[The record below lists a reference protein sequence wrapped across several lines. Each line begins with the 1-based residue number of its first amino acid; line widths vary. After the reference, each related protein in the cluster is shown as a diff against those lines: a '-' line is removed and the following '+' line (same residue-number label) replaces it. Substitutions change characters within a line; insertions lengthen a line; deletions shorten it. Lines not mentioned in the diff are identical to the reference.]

1 MTLRSQFSLLLLLAG
16 CLTAGAVH
24 PVKPKTP
31 VVSVES
37 LLHEAEQAYRSYR
50 FEMAASTLAK
60 YQAAMQ
66 RRREPLPE
74 RAQVLISQL
83 ARAERM
89 YSRAELLH
97 VVDSAIVDKRSFFTA
112 LPQGGGKIL
121 AEEHYLS
128 GDSLMKATSYQ
139 DALKKNYLRASQTG
153 LQWLSSLGGA
163 GTGSWELR
171 PMNLSAL
178 GEDRSVTSPFLL
190 EDGTTLLF
198 GRLSDQGLGGY
209 DLYMTRLT
217 EQGNSFF
224 EPTLLGMPYNSPSND
239 YLLAYHESEGW
250 GVLVSD
256 RFAPTDSVHIYRFT
270 GRPAF
275 LAKKVEEEGEAMELT
290 EDERFR
296 RASLQG
302 VLYADSTQAHGAT
315 NRVTDAQKA
324 KEGEFYFLLQG
335 NRVYRHWADFMTTEG
350 MKAFRRAEELRASL
364 EGQEEHLRTLRQ
376 RWSTITSSDRES
388 LRAEILLL
396 ETTVQR
402 LRRDLQQALHSAR
415 YYEGVR

>member
-1 MTLRSQFSLLLLLAG
+1 MTLRSHFSLLLLLAG

-31 VVSVES
+31 AVSVES

-50 FEMAASTLAK
+50 FEVAASTLAK

-74 RAQVLISQL
+74 RVQVLISQL

-139 DALKKNYLRASQTG
+139 DALKKNYLRASQAG
-153 LQWLSSLGGA
+153 LQWLSSLGDA
-163 GTGSWELR
+163 GSWELR

-178 GEDRSVTSPFLL
+178 GEDRSMTSPFLL

-239 YLLAYHESEGW
+239 YLLAYHEGEGW

-275 LAKKVEEEGEAMELT
+275 LATKVEEEGEAMELT

-302 VLYADSTQAHGAT
+302 VLYADSTQAHG
-315 NRVTDAQKA
+315 VTSRGIESKKA

-335 NRVYRHWADFMTTEG
+335 NQVYRHWADFTTSEG
-350 MKAFRRAEELRASL
+350 MKAFRRAEELRTSL

-376 RWSTITSSDRES
+376 RWSLVTSGDRES

>member
-31 VVSVES
+31 AVSAES
-37 LLHEAEQAYRSYR
+37 LLQEAEQAYRSYR

-121 AEEHYLS
+121 VEEHYLS

-153 LQWLSSLGGA
+153 LQWLSSLGDA
-163 GTGSWELR
+163 GMGSWELR

-190 EDGTTLLF
+190 ADGTTLLF

-275 LAKKVEEEGEAMELT
+275 LATKVEEEGEAMELT

-302 VLYADSTQAHGAT
+302 VLYADSTQAHGVIS
-315 NRVTDAQKA
+315 RGIESKKA

-335 NRVYRHWADFMTTEG
+335 NQVYRHWADFTTSEG
-350 MKAFRRAEELRASL
+350 MKAFRRSEELRTSL

>member
-1 MTLRSQFSLLLLLAG
+1 MTLRSHFSLLLLLAG

-31 VVSVES
+31 AVSVES

-50 FEMAASTLAK
+50 FEVAASTLAK
-60 YQAAMQ
+60 YQAVMQ

-139 DALKKNYLRASQTG
+139 DALKKNYLRASQAG
-153 LQWLSSLGGA
+153 LQWLSSLGDA
-163 GTGSWELR
+163 GSWELR

-178 GEDRSVTSPFLL
+178 GEDRSMTSPFLL

-239 YLLAYHESEGW
+239 YLLAYHEGEGW

-275 LAKKVEEEGEAMELT
+275 LATKVEEEAMELT

-302 VLYADSTQAHGAT
+302 VLYADSTQAHG
-315 NRVTDAQKA
+315 VTSRGIESKKA

-335 NRVYRHWADFMTTEG
+335 NQVYRHWADFTTSEG
-350 MKAFRRAEELRASL
+350 MKAFRRAEELRTSL

-376 RWSTITSSDRES
+376 RWSLVTSGDRES

>member
-31 VVSVES
+31 TVSVES

-50 FEMAASTLAK
+50 FEVAASTLAK
-60 YQAAMQ
+60 CQAAMQ

-97 VVDSAIVDKRSFFTA
+97 VVDSVIVDKRSFFTA

-121 AEEHYLS
+121 VEEHYLS

-139 DALKKNYLRASQTG
+139 DALKNYLRASQTG
-153 LQWLSSLGGA
+153 LQWLSSLGDA
-163 GTGSWELR
+163 GMGSWELR

-275 LAKKVEEEGEAMELT
+275 LATKVEEEGEAMELT

-302 VLYADSTQAHGAT
+302 VLYGDSTQAHG
-315 NRVTDAQKA
+315 VTSRGIESKKA
-324 KEGEFYFLLQG
+324 KKGEFYFLLQG
-335 NRVYRHWADFMTTEG
+335 NQVYRHWADFTTSEG
-350 MKAFRRAEELRASL
+350 MKAFRRAEELRTSL

-402 LRRDLQQALHSAR
+402 LQRDLQQALHSAR